1 MFKLLIIGVI
11 ALGIVAIL
19 AGIAIAINVICYV
32 FEAIGGCFAAERK
45 TD

>member
-1 MFKLLIIGVI
+1 MFKLLIIAVI
-11 ALGIVAIL
+11 VLGIVAVL

-32 FEAIGGCFAAERK
+32 FKAIGSCFTAEKK